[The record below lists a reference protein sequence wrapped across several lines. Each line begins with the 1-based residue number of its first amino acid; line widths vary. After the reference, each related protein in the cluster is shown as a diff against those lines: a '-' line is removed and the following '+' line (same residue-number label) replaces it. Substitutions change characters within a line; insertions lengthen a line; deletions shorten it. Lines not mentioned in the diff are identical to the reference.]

1 MKKEFKMVAGWV
13 MSVLGIKNFAKDND
27 GKLFLTAE
35 QEQTLLEKYG
45 EKFVEGFKA
54 DLSKM
59 EVNGDSVDLTLSA
72 EERLELDASRK
83 EVGQLRSQIQQLQ
96 AAEKDYKATIAKLE
110 KQPAGSEGHQVPVSA
125 IEKAAIEAGVDLSL
139 KHNRFLVDFMQG
151 KIQGSYSGDSTINT
165 SELKTEFGKYVDQN
179 RMEIM
184 RGLFGTTESTQ
195 FMSSIITDKTEVRAT
210 QANILNTV
218 LQQFVPHWTPSG
230 AAKFTPL
237 TIKNFK
243 CKLNVNIIPSDIMED
258 ILGYMYDEKASQLQ
272 AMPVVRYILQQLIFP
287 KLDEEREQAL
297 ATGRFVENTADGNG
311 QYSAST
317 PGESM
322 DGYLTQLVD
331 KYNYDADDSHTTK
344 SGIRWLQ
351 KGTEV
356 VLSGETKNVRA
367 LIDAAVKEVS
377 DLYPLYAKKA
387 MKVHI
392 DPVLADAYRRE
403 YLEEYK
409 WLKNQ
414 DGTHKNDIDFSNFTF
429 GECEGLRGT
438 HCFFITPKENFK
450 HIMSQD
456 PMKCVLRFQE
466 QDYAV
471 KIFGEWWEGTGFW
484 MAEAIFAYISPAA
497 AITYNGKKN
506 LTVSFT
512 NGTASAQ
519 IGGSFTSPTAN
530 VSVENKSVTYESSNT
545 AVATVNASTGQVTL
559 IKAGT
564 AVIKAKFAGDT
575 DYNAAEGS
583 YTLTV
588 TKGTVTVAFASSTAS
603 GTVGQSFTSPTA
615 TTTPAGKTVTY
626 SSSDTYKATV
636 NASTGEVT
644 LKAAGEVVITAAFA
658 GDDAYNSASGSY
670 TLTISAEGV

>member
-13 MSVLGIKNFAKDND
+13 MSVLGIQNFAKDND
-27 GKLFLTAE
+27 GKLFLTSE
-35 QEQTLLEKYG
+35 QEQKLSEKFG

-54 DLSKM
+54 DLAKM
-59 EVNGDSVDLTLSA
+59 EVEGEQVNLTLSA
-72 EERLELDASRK
+72 EEKLELEASRVVTK
-83 EVGQLRSQIQQLQ
+83 QLKAQIEEMKK
-96 AAEKDYKATIAKLE
+96 AEANFKATIAKLE
-110 KQPAGSEGHQVPVSA
+110 KQPAGTEGQQVTVSEF
-125 IEKAAIEAGVDLSL
+125 EKAAVKAGVDLSL
-139 KHNRFLVDFMQG
+139 KHNKFLVDYMQG
-151 KIQGSYSGDSTINT
+151 KVSAAYSGNSTIDT
-165 SELKTEFGKYVDQN
+165 QELKQEFGKYIDSN
-179 RMEIM
+179 RLEILK
-184 RGLFGTTESTQ
+184 GLFGQTESTQ

-210 QANILNTV
+210 QASVIGTV
-218 LQQFVPHWTPSG
+218 LQQFVPAWTPSG

-237 TIKNFK
+237 TIKNYK
-243 CKLNVNIIPSDIMED
+243 CKMNVAIIPSDIMED
-258 ILGYMYDEKASQLQ
+258 IIGYMYDEQASQLQ

-287 KLDEEREQAL
+287 KLDEDREQAL
-297 ATGRFVENTADGNG
+297 ATGRFVENVAGEG
-311 QYSAST
+311 GAFSAST

-344 SGIRWLQ
+344 SGVRWLQ

-356 VLSGETKNVRA
+356 VLSGSGKNVRT

-429 GECEGLRGT
+429 AECEGLRGT

-450 HIMSQD
+450 HLMSHNPQN
-456 PMKCVLRFQE
+456 CVLRFQE

-506 LTVSFT
+506 LTVIF
-512 NGTASAQ
+512 ASATQ
-519 IGGSFTSPTAN
+519 SAQVGVEFTAPTAT
-530 VSVENKSVTYESSNT
+530 VSVEGKAVTYESSDT
-545 AVATVNASTGQVTL
+545 SVATVNASTGAVTL
-559 IKAGT
+559 VAAGT

-575 DYNAAEGS
+575 SYNPAEGS

-588 TKGTVTVAFASSTAS
+588 AAAANNG
-603 GTVGQSFTSPTA
+603 
-615 TTTPAGKTVTY
+615 
-626 SSSDTYKATV
+626 
-636 NASTGEVT
+636 GE
-644 LKAAGEVVITAAFA
+644 G
-658 GDDAYNSASGSY
+658 
-670 TLTISAEGV
+670 GV